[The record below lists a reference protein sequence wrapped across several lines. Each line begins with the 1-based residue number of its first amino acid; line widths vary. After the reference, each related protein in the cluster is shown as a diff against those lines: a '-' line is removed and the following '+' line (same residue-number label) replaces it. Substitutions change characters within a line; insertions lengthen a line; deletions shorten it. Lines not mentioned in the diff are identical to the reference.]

1 MKVVGYPS
9 SVTQM
14 LNAADVDVS
23 EFLKSYGN
31 RMSQGDRL
39 ELLTISNV
47 L

>member
-31 RMSQGDRL
+31 RMSQRDRL
-39 ELLTISNV
+39 ELLTVSNV